1 MLTWPKPPFSLGVF
15 FHARCEKWE
24 STLTAITSAP
34 MSILWIDPTFEVVC
48 SFAVADDFGGADV
61 GEVEWIEKK
70 HNIFSRVVGESDI
83 GEGVVW

>member
-1 MLTWPKPPFSLGVF
+1 
-15 FHARCEKWE
+15 
-24 STLTAITSAP
+24 